1 MGGARK
7 PESTRQLD
15 ALICANWFSPTFRFY
30 FGIQVLRL
38 LEKSIPCEKCGAG
51 SFRSCVTSEGQ
62 EIPYIHAIRARSRGR
77 DIWERASMDISRIVC
92 PICGKEIGSWH
103 HSLHH
108 CDVLEERKN
117 KSSEKELPDDL
128 IPYLQVLKEKYGSP
142 EDMRK
147 ALLSSEKDL
156 ISDLPMKTG

>member
-1 MGGARK
+1 
-7 PESTRQLD
+7 
-15 ALICANWFSPTFRFY
+15 
-30 FGIQVLRL
+30 
-38 LEKSIPCEKCGAG
+38 
-51 SFRSCVTSEGQ
+51 VTSEGQ